1 LSRAGPGLL
10 LRDIVGGDDPQVL
23 ATLEMIAAA
32 DADVLLLLDM
42 DFDAG

>member
-1 LSRAGPGLL
+1 
-10 LRDIVGGDDPQVL
+10 VQ

-42 DFDAG
+42 DHDAGRMAR